1 MVFSHFSTVTLVTAT
16 LFSLPVRGQL
26 YDKVI
31 QTSYGPVQ
39 GFQYFNQSTLE
50 QYFNVSSS
58 NVAAFLGI
66 RYAADTSYQN
76 RWKAPQP
83 RDPWN
88 QTFIADSFGPP
99 CPIWTNA
106 NASTDNLPVMVW
118 NQGSDETS
126 NAAMWY
132 GGGMALKDV
141 VIVTFN
147 RRDDALGFL
156 AHPDLNAE
164 SLVENGHNASGH
176 YGVLDHLA
184 VLKWVNKNIANFGGN
199 PERVTIAGQSFGS
212 SQVYHAV
219 NSELFKGYFVRAIA
233 ESGIRYP
240 YDTLVA
246 GLATSYVDM
255 TTALTNGM
263 DYTLAHNVSTIAEL
277 RNLSIASL
285 LIGSQDRATN
295 SSYSW
300 ITALSTG
307 YPLLFKPVLDGYVLP
322 KKYIE
327 TLLEGPP
334 NDVPLITG
342 NTKDE
347 SGAATTTNL
356 TVSEYIADCTA
367 NDWVKSASSPIYT
380 YYWTHAPPGQ
390 DQGAYHQS
398 EIFYA
403 LNSLYASAD
412 ICPWTDYDYYV
423 GEVMSSYWANF
434 CKTGNPNLG
443 GSGKY
448 KNLTHW
454 TSNDGVSPTVFQL
467 GNAWG
472 NYKIAHPA
480 QVSLISAYFAQQTPF

>member
-1 MVFSHFSTVTLVTAT
+1 
-16 LFSLPVRGQL
+16 
-26 YDKVI
+26 
-31 QTSYGPVQ
+31 
-39 GFQYFNQSTLE
+39 
-50 QYFNVSSS
+50 
-58 NVAAFLGI
+58 
-66 RYAADTSYQN
+66 
-76 RWKAPQP
+76 
-83 RDPWN
+83 
-88 QTFIADSFGPP
+88 
-99 CPIWTNA
+99 
-106 NASTDNLPVMVW
+106 MVW
-118 NQGSDETS
+118 NQGNDETS

-147 RRDDALGFL
+147 RRDDAFGFL

-176 YGVLDHLA
+176 CGILDHLA

-199 PERVTIAGQSFGS
+199 LDRVTTAGQSFGS

-219 NSELFKGYFVRAIA
+219 NSELFKGYFVGAIA

-246 GLATSYVDM
+246 GLATSYVNM

-263 DYTLAHNVSTIAEL
+263 DYTSVHNVSSIAEL
-277 RNLSIASL
+277 RNLSTASL
-285 LIGSQDRATN
+285 LLGSQDRTTN

-307 YPLLFKPVLDGYVLP
+307 YPLIFKPVLDGYVLP
-322 KKYIE
+322 TKYIE

-356 TVSEYIADCTA
+356 TVSEYITDCTA
-367 NDWVKSASSPIYT
+367 KYGNLSTEYFKLYPATDNSTLASHAWNAAARDTSLVSSWLYANEWVKSASSPIYT

-398 EIFYA
+398 DIFYV
-403 LNSLYASAD
+403 LNSLHASAD
-412 ICPWTDYDYYV
+412 TYPWMEYDYYV

-448 KNLTHW
+448 KNLTYW
-454 TSNDGVSPTVFQL
+454 TPNDGVSPTVFQV
-467 GNAWG
+467 GDAWG
-472 NYKIAHPA
+472 NYTIAHPA

>member
-1 MVFSHFSTVTLVTAT
+1 
-16 LFSLPVRGQL
+16 
-26 YDKVI
+26 
-31 QTSYGPVQ
+31 
-39 GFQYFNQSTLE
+39 
-50 QYFNVSSS
+50 
-58 NVAAFLGI
+58 
-66 RYAADTSYQN
+66 
-76 RWKAPQP
+76 
-83 RDPWN
+83 
-88 QTFIADSFGPP
+88 
-99 CPIWTNA
+99 
-106 NASTDNLPVMVW
+106 
-118 NQGSDETS
+118 
-126 NAAMWY
+126 
-132 GGGMALKDV
+132 
-141 VIVTFN
+141 
-147 RRDDALGFL
+147 
-156 AHPDLNAE
+156 
-164 SLVENGHNASGH
+164 
-176 YGVLDHLA
+176 
-184 VLKWVNKNIANFGGN
+184 
-199 PERVTIAGQSFGS
+199 
-212 SQVYHAV
+212 
-219 NSELFKGYFVRAIA
+219 
-233 ESGIRYP
+233 
-240 YDTLVA
+240 
-246 GLATSYVDM
+246 M

-356 TVSEYIADCTA
+356 TVSEYITDCTAKYANLSTEYFKLYPATDNATLASHAWNAAARDTSLVSSWLYA

-412 ICPWTDYDYYV
+412 IYPWTDYDYYV

-434 CKTGNPNLG
+434 CKTRNPNLS
-443 GSGKY
+443 GSG
-448 KNLTHW
+448 TE
-454 TSNDGVSPTVFQL
+454 
-467 GNAWG
+467 
-472 NYKIAHPA
+472 
-480 QVSLISAYFAQQTPF
+480 AQQTNSMRSIQMGSDAFDEPVKIILILEML